1 MSTGA
6 LNANDEI
13 LLNEIKQSIENVKK
27 DDRVDICESEW
38 IT

>member
-27 DDRVDICESEW
+27 DERVGICGGE
-38 IT
+38 